1 MRIWGRG
8 EKAISFFGCLLVL
21 LSLVA
26 PRLIVHRHADV
37 DTSSVHSNP
46 LAQHALAQHCARFHR
61 APITSIDVREM
72 HVHWSFSFS
81 KGELPDDSPTDRGLM
96 IADSSTPHLSF
107 DPCQDV
113 LVTDGWGGNDGSTS
127 FSLGSDHL
135 FGSRYAS
142 ADFKRVIFGVW
153 NI

>member
-8 EKAISFFGCLLVL
+8 EKAISFFGCLLVI

-26 PRLIVHRHADV
+26 PRLIVHRHTDADA
-37 DTSSVHSNP
+37 SSANSN
-46 LAQHALAQHCARFHR
+46 ALAQDALAEHCARFHR
-61 APITSIDVREM
+61 TLPNSIDLHEM
-72 HVHWSFSFS
+72 HLHWGFSFS
-81 KGELPDDSPTDRGLM
+81 QGELPDDSPTDRGLM
-96 IADSSTPHLSF
+96 IAGSSTPHLSF

-113 LVTDGWGGNDGSTS
+113 LFTDGWGGNDGSTS
-127 FSLGSDHL
+127 LSLGSDRL
-135 FGSRYAS
+135 LGSRYAS